1 MTHLVSPTPGP
12 GLLIPAQTL
21 IDGPALLARILAD
34 LPTDPDPRASRTI
47 AVRHLTAAKIRANRA
62 VGIGTALAHQ
72 VHGGIGFTEE
82 YPLHP
87 LTRRL
92 WAWRSE
98 FGNDAFWGKRLGANI
113 TERGAAHFWS
123 DLTALTD

>member
-1 MTHLVSPTPGP
+1 MCAAMGA
-12 GLLIPAQTL
+12 AQ
-21 IDGPALLARILAD
+21 AM
-34 LPTDPDPRASRTI
+34 SRGVATFEI
-47 AVRHLTAAKIRANRA
+47 AAAKLRANRA
-62 VGIGTALAHQ
+62 VGVGTAIAHQ
-72 VHGGIGFTEE
+72 VHGAIGFTEE

-98 FGNDAFWGKRLGANI
+98 FGNDAYWSALLGPRI
-113 TERGAAHFWS
+113 VERGADHFWA